1 MKPQSETIRYFVQYQ
16 DGKVLGFE
24 LGEYAPASRWYEG
37 QSFETSEEANRWA
50 AERSK
55 NKLWR
60 LIQVD
65 LEVDAD
71 PSLTRFVTPEEADFW
86 HAQQEQLW
94 SDDVVFNPGVRDFLA
109 KLGADEAVI
118 EFIEASAPE
127 NQGKLANIVRKTPQI
142 TVDELEKWSE
152 ENLKTKREPDNSER
166 LFAQIFAENC
176 TATMED
182 AEKTPEYV
190 AAFKWMLVHL
200 MKLRTGKVLS
210 VVAGGHQHEHKWND
224 SDDYGDR
231 FLTFY
236 TPRGDIIF
244 SNVFLHQVSD
254 WVSNTAP
261 ELYSY
266 DLYTARAASDEW
278 HAQCK
283 LAGSGENYEKTHPA
297 NIIAK
302 LSNGWT
308 IQYISSEHDLEVEGN
323 RMGHCAA
330 SYWDSVRTHQSQIYS
345 LRDLKNEPHVTIEF
359 GVYPSMKTRM
369 VRQIQGKGNAEPIA
383 EYKELIR
390 EWLLT
395 IPDVQ
400 WERGGSGWRLDDY
413 GLDEAARKIDELITD
428 DGRDEYGIIVG
439 KPDFSEVYA
448 QAYRLAEEYMNR
460 GRHSRGWSGH
470 GITDALA
477 EYAVVY
483 DKENPNEVEKFL
495 EEKEQEGQEQTNG
508 WDYYDGFDEEY
519 FKRGEPEPDPDEYE
533 KGEEDEEF
541 IADTEKWEEKL
552 QTARDLFEQESRDEE
567 IKTFLPYAFPAEVFS
582 EFYAIKGRQLISE
595 KKKK

>member
-16 DGKVLGFE
+16 DGKVLGFA
-24 LGEYAPASRWYEG
+24 LGEYAPATRWYEG

-94 SDDVVFNPGVRDFLA
+94 SDDVAFNPGVRDFLA

-118 EFIEASAPE
+118 EFIEAAAPE
-127 NQGKLANIVRKTPQI
+127 NQGKLANVVRKQPTI

-152 ENLKTKREPDNSER
+152 EKLKTKRTPDRFENDFATR
-166 LFAQIFAENC
+166 FAQNC
-176 TATMED
+176 TEVYAVPATPAYM
-182 AEKTPEYV
+182 
-190 AAFKWMLVHL
+190 AAYNWMIVQL
-200 MKLRTGKVLS
+200 MKLRTGKTQIYKELS
-210 VVAGGHQHEHKWND
+210 HDHLWND
-224 SDDYGDR
+224 PDDFDAR
-231 FLTFY
+231 
-236 TPRGDIIF
+236 PRKFSAPREDLIF
-244 SNVFLHQVSD
+244 TNVFYHEVPD
-254 WVSNTAP
+254 WVRNTEP

-323 RMGHCAA
+323 RMGHCVA
-330 SYWDSVRTHQSQIYS
+330 SYWDSVQAHKSQIYS
-345 LRDLKNEPHVTIEF
+345 LRDLKNEPHATIEF

-369 VRQIQGKGNAEPIA
+369 VRQIQGKSNEEPIA

-400 WERGGSGWRLDDY
+400 WEHGGGWELDRYGDLDD
-413 GLDEAARKIDELITD
+413 AAKKIDELATPD
-428 DGRDEYGIIVG
+428 DRDAYGVIA
-439 KPDFSEVYA
+439 KRPDFDDVYSA
-448 QAYRLAEEYMNR
+448 AYRLAEASMSGRRNGNWR
-460 GRHSRGWSGH
+460 GHD
-470 GITDALA
+470 ITSSLA
-477 EYAVVY
+477 AYAVVY
-483 DKENPNEVEKFL
+483 DKKYPGEVEKVL
-495 EEKEQEGQEQTNG
+495 YKAEEEGMEKAYS
-508 WDYYDGFDEEY
+508 WDCNCPGFEDDYEREHP
-519 FKRGEPEPDPDEYE
+519 KPDPDDYE
-533 KGEEDEEF
+533 NGEEDDEL
-541 IADTEKWEEKL
+541 IAAEKKWEEEMDE
-552 QTARDLFEQESRDEE
+552 ARMESESDERDEQM
-567 IKTFLPYAFPAEVFS
+567 KSFFPYAFPNDVLNEYYMIL
-582 EFYAIKGRQLISE
+582 ER